1 MTPIGEYAAADSSR
15 SNRQRF
21 TNVLTRALPLRT
33 LRSENDTS
41 YRTCLEPLDVGRAWP
56 LLGLLDVELQL
67 LTLF

>member
-1 MTPIGEYAAADSSR
+1 MTSMGDYVAADSSR
-15 SNRQRF
+15 SSRLRF

-56 LLGLLDVELQL
+56 LLGLLDVELQF
-67 LTLF
+67 LTLL